1 MDKLTPHT
9 VINSTPMTDDVR
21 RQIEK
26 YRKEY
31 ISFHS
36 LKSIETDILS
46 NINFTIEQRMRIF
59 YEVAAYL
66 FGVDDADDALARI
79 VNYYNSESYA
89 MGVMYGK

>member
-1 MDKLTPHT
+1 MNKLTPHT
-9 VINSTPMTDDVR
+9 VINSTQMTDNIR
-21 RQIEK
+21 RQIDK

-31 ISFHS
+31 TFFHS

-66 FGVDDADDALARI
+66 FGVADADDALLRI
-79 VNYYNSESYA
+79 VNCYNSESYA
-89 MGVMYGK
+89 MGVFYGK